1 MDPDLRAAEDAI
13 VRRHLPDLGAIMER
27 SALTMHASMWAA
39 QPAIRYFK
47 PVTLALMDEVER
59 FRDGGA
65 PAFYTMDAGPHV
77 KAICTADAAVSVRAA
92 LESTDGVLDTL
103 EARIGPGLEV
113 DA

>member
-1 MDPDLRAAEDAI
+1 
-13 VRRHLPDLGAIMER
+13 
-27 SALTMHASMWAA
+27 MHASMWAA

-77 KAICTADAAVSVRAA
+77 KVLTTAEHADSLQRALAAVGGVR
-92 LESTDGVLDTL
+92 DVLVSKP
-103 EARIGPGLEV
+103 GPGIE
-113 DA
+113 